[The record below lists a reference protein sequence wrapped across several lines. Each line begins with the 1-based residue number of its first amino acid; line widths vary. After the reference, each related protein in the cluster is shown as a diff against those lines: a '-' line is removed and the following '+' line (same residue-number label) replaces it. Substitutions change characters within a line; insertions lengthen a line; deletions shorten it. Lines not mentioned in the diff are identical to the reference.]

1 MKPGMWVAMVA
12 LSSFAVVQV
21 NVSRLRG
28 SVPPFVSVWFTPDDH
43 LERAALRHRAG
54 MVKLMDAV
62 ANADVAIITAAH
74 AATNRIISF
83 CISITQRVLISGRG
97 DREAARP
104 GQDLRACQIF
114 GLFVNSTSD
123 T

>member
-54 MVKLMDAV
+54 MVKLMADCDLSGQEDDLELPEREKVDAER
-62 ANADVAIITAAH
+62 ADELNKRFEDV
-74 AATNRIISF
+74 
-83 CISITQRVLISGRG
+83 VLN
-97 DREAARP
+97 E
-104 GQDLRACQIF
+104 RAEGKI
-114 GLFVNSTSD
+114 V
-123 T
+123 